1 MVKKLLILLLLAAS
15 LSLIG
20 FSNHVAWKVEARCEY
35 PGCDIGMW
43 LILNKVDSINI
54 DPDNILDIRLKA

>member
-20 FSNHVAWKVEARCEY
+20 FSNHAAWKVEARCGY
-35 PGCDIGMW
+35 PGCDFG
-43 LILNKVDSINI
+43 S
-54 DPDNILDIRLKA
+54 